1 MKKVILLA
9 IMAVATTTILQAQ
22 YRSQPKSSRMGIR
35 FGGNINKVVSTT
47 EEKSDSGDGMLA
59 FHLALTAD
67 FRLVGNL
74 YLSTGAWYITKGDA
88 HEYDGWENDTK
99 YKSISSLSYIE
110 APLLASYI
118 HPVSNTFRLRADVGG
133 YAAYGLM
140 GKYKTVKVN
149 SSGLLAGLFESGEDY
164 GDPFKKED
172 GEDYADVKRL
182 DYGIRFGGALEL
194 GKFTIGVGYDFGLAN
209 ILDGDPEF
217 FKHHDYKSSTR
228 SLLITLG
235 FNF

>member
-9 IMAVATTTILQAQ
+9 IMAMVTAPILQAQ

-35 FGGNINKVVSTT
+35 FGGNINKIVSTGDGKT
-47 EEKSDSGDGMLA
+47 ESGDGLLA

-67 FRLVGNL
+67 FRLAGNL

-88 HEYDGWENDTK
+88 HEYDGWGDDSK

-110 APLLASYI
+110 APLVASYI
-118 HPVSNTFRLRADVGG
+118 HPVSNKFRLRADIGG
-133 YAAYGLM
+133 FVAYGVT
-140 GKYKTVKVN
+140 GKYKSVEIK
-149 SSGLLAGLFESGEDY
+149 SSGLLAGIFETGEEL

-172 GEDYADVKRL
+172 GDDYADVKRL

-194 GKFTIGVGYDFGLAN
+194 GKFTMGVGYDFGLAN